1 MLIAYID
8 EVGEAGV
15 PAWGP
20 GLSVL
25 EADSVGGVALRHC
38 TGWGELV
45 VKAVMAQVRGVRLR
59 CGALLRAPAC
69 QMLLVDRNGA
79 SG

>member
-15 PAWGP
+15 PPWGP
-20 GLSVL
+20 GLSAL
-25 EADSVGGVALRHC
+25 EADSVGGEALCHC
-38 TGWGELV
+38 AGWGELV
-45 VKAVMAQVRGVRLR
+45 AKAVVAQVRGVGPR
-59 CGALLRAPAC
+59 CGASLRAPAC

>member
-15 PAWGP
+15 PPWGP
-20 GLSVL
+20 VLSAL
-25 EADSVGGVALRHC
+25 EADSVGCEALCHC
-38 TGWGELV
+38 AGWGELV
-45 VKAVMAQVRGVRLR
+45 AKAVVAQVRGVGPR

>member
-15 PAWGP
+15 PPWGP
-20 GLSVL
+20 GLSAL
-25 EADSVGGVALRHC
+25 EADSVGYEALYHC
-38 TGWGELV
+38 AGWGGLV
-45 VKAVMAQVRGVRLR
+45 VKAVAPQLRGVGPR
-59 CGALLRAPAC
+59 CGASLRAPAC